1 MAKRGSGEGSIYKR
15 SDGRWTA
22 VVDLGW
28 LDGKRNRKSMYAK
41 TRKEVQEKL
50 NKALSS
56 HQEGQPLPS
65 DRLTVGQFL
74 SSWLEQSVKPKARLS
89 TLESYKEIVRLHLE
103 PNLGK
108 VGLSKLTPMHVT
120 KLVNTKLSRGLSPRR
135 VQYIHAVLR
144 RSLTIAVKWELVS
157 RNVTKLADSLSTRQ
171 TEVVPLQIQESR
183 HFLQAVQ
190 GDRLEALYTL
200 AITTGLR
207 QGEILGLCWTDINL
221 TSGSITIRNSL
232 QKHGGRYSLVEPK
245 STKSRRTLVL
255 PELAIVALRAHKRRQ
270 LVERL
275 RMTGEPNEF
284 DLVFTTRVGTPI
296 NRHNL
301 TRDFQALLRREGLP
315 KIRFHDLRHTAASLL
330 LAENVQPRDI
340 MEVLGHSQIGLT
352 MNLYS
357 HVMKPAMQNAADRMD
372 SILAG

>member
-15 SDGRWTA
+15 SDGRWVG

-89 TLESYKEIVRLHLE
+89 TLESYEEIVRLHIE

-108 VGLSKLTPMHVT
+108 VQLSKLTPMHVT

-144 RSLTIAVKWELVS
+144 RSLAIAVKWELVS
-157 RNVTKLADSLSTRQ
+157 RNVAKLADSPSIRR

-190 GDRLEALYTL
+190 GDRLAALYTL

-221 TSGSITIRNSL
+221 TNGSITIRNSL

-255 PELAIVALRAHKRRQ
+255 PELAIVAIRAHKRRQ

-284 DLVFTTRVGTPI
+284 DLVFTTRAGTPI

-315 KIRFHDLRHTAASLL
+315 KLRFHDLRHTAASLL